1 MDEADAL
8 ERLADRR
15 LARADPQ
22 SRAAAEVLQ
31 RLADDLRRRPDSPAW
46 AEYRAICGWL
56 DEYDGMADFAEQA
69 QAYRLAIGIAQF
81 PQDGDAY
88 LRVLIGLAKAS
99 FGA

>member
-1 MDEADAL
+1 
-8 ERLADRR
+8 
-15 LARADPQ
+15 
-22 SRAAAEVLQ
+22 
-31 RLADDLRRRPDSPAW
+31 
-46 AEYRAICGWL
+46 
-56 DEYDGMADFAEQA
+56 MADFAEQA